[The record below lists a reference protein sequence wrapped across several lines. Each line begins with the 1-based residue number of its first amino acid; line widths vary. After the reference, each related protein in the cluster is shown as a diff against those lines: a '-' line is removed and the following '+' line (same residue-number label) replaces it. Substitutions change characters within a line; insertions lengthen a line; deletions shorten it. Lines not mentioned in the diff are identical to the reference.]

1 MKGKIYIGTSGW
13 HYKHWV
19 GTFYPEGTKDSE
31 QLSYYLRFFK
41 SVEIN
46 NSFYR
51 LPPPKNFKN
60 WKTAVPDD
68 FIFAVKGS
76 RFISHMKKLK
86 VEYDNIEIFFKSV
99 RRLREKLGPILFQL
113 PPKWKINTKRLSDFL
128 RMLPKKHRFAFEFRN
143 QTWYHEDI
151 YNLLRKYN
159 CSFCIYEL
167 EHHLSPV
174 LTTADFVYIRLH
186 GPDGKYAGSYS
197 NRELK
202 EWATRCRSWQRKGKD
217 VYLYFDND
225 QLGYAAFN
233 AKTLQKFIT
242 TVPSRRNKLAN

>member
-31 QLSYYLRFFK
+31 QLSYYLKFFK
-41 SVEIN
+41 TVEIN

-51 LPPPKNFKN
+51 LPPPETFKN
-60 WKTAVPDD
+60 WKNAVPGD
-68 FIFAVKGS
+68 FTFAVKGS
-76 RFISHMKKLK
+76 RYISHMKKLN
-86 VEYDNIEIFFKSV
+86 VERGNIEIFFKSV

-113 PPKWKINTKRLSDFL
+113 PPKWKINTTRLAYFL

-151 YNLLRKYN
+151 YQLLRKYN

-174 LTTADFVYIRLH
+174 LTTADFVYVRLH

-202 EWATRCRSWQRKGKD
+202 EWATRCRSWQSNGKD

-233 AKTLQKFIT
+233 AKTLQKFI
-242 TVPSRRNKLAN
+242 RNIPVNGY